1 MLLVCWAVESGLR
14 LGINVVIFKVMNE
27 NQRKHVANSFRIIGL
42 AQFASYGY
50 ASIGANEWLIVF
62 VSGSAY
68 IGLEFLAFLV
78 LKD

>member
-14 LGINVVIFKVMNE
+14 LAINVVIFKVMNE
-27 NQRKHVANSFRIIGL
+27 NQRKHAAASLRIIGL

-50 ASIGANEWLIVF
+50 ISINSAEWLVA
-62 VSGSAY
+62 SASALIY
-68 IGLEFLAFLV
+68 VGLELTALFT